1 MLYDAPN
8 TTLEVGFSS
17 KVKNIQNLNINLVDE
32 NGSPIDFTVSPKA
45 SRNISSTWLIKIEA
59 TQVRKLMTL

>member
-32 NGSPIDFTVSPKA
+32 NGSPIKFTVSPKA